1 MRTLDR
7 GLTRPKPMTAI
18 AVKEKLRAG
27 AQSAM
32 DDAHGHATMHHHGD
46 PGTKS

>member
-32 DDAHGHATMHHHGD
+32 DDAHGHATMHHHVD